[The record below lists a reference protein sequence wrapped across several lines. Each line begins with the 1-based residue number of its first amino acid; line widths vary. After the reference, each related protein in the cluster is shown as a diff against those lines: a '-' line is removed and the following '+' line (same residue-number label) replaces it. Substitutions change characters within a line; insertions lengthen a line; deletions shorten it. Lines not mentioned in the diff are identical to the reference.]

1 MIHRRV
7 HVRVRSYIYIYR
19 EREICMYVNIYIYI
33 YIYIYIHIYIYTHA
47 HMLLHGPI
55 CAYSMKAGV
64 KECMGGTD
72 VRMSILDFIGRS
84 FACLVVDGLIL
95 CSRPGQGS
103 ESMPVESR
111 EVTVR

>member
-1 MIHRRV
+1 M
-7 HVRVRSYIYIYR
+7 
-19 EREICMYVNIYIYI
+19 YIYI
-33 YIYIYIHIYIYTHA
+33 YIERERESERERERDIYIYICMYLNIYIYIYTHA

-72 VRMSILDFIGRS
+72 VRMSILAFIGRS

-95 CSRPGQGS
+95 CSRPGQDS